1 MPIFVEQATYFCN
14 LFHSN
19 RNDIGETCRQTC
31 ELGELFVILMVMSY
45 RSTRPNGK
53 TAYKQVELMDVGQTI
68 TPKIMR
74 GDEILWQLEITRLS

>member
-1 MPIFVEQATYFCN
+1 M
-14 LFHSN
+14 
-19 RNDIGETCRQTC
+19 
-31 ELGELFVILMVMSY
+31 MSY
-45 RSTRPNGK
+45 RSARPNGK